1 MVDTYTILSRF
12 YDLHERPNN
21 IAKDLNV
28 SPSYIT
34 KIVKKDERYL
44 NEKAYRQELSEEKRK
59 NSKRNWIRNKRKTES
74 DKQTNEML
82 KKQHIQASKELS
94 YKGNISDLT
103 FVKYNRSAY
112 TYDKNSSDLV
122 LNKKI
127 KCTADV
133 PKRVKNV
140 IHPSFVKAK
149 KIYM

>member
-1 MVDTYTILSRF
+1 
-12 YDLHERPNN
+12 
-21 IAKDLNV
+21 
-28 SPSYIT
+28 
-34 KIVKKDERYL
+34 
-44 NEKAYRQELSEEKRK
+44 
-59 NSKRNWIRNKRKTES
+59 
-74 DKQTNEML
+74 ML